1 MNPFLK
7 LIIIFSGLLVVGIC
21 QHLFFSASAA
31 VDVATVAVLLALGF
45 VLTRLVRC
53 PKCGTPVIY
62 GRMGLKQVDKS
73 KARLCLK
80 CGYNLTSK
88 AK

>member
-7 LIIIFSGLLVVGIC
+7 LIIIFGGLLAVGIW
-21 QHLFFSASAA
+21 QHLFFNSSVVA
-31 VDVATVAVLLALGF
+31 DVSTIAVLVALGY

-53 PKCGTPVIY
+53 PKCSTPVIN
-62 GRMGLKQVDKS
+62 GRMGLKPIDKS
-73 KARLCLK
+73 KARFCLK

-88 AK
+88 AR

>member
-1 MNPFLK
+1 MNPFLQ

-21 QHLFFSASAA
+21 QHLFFNASAV

-53 PKCGTPVIY
+53 PKCSTPVLN
-62 GRMGLKQVDKS
+62 GRMGLKPIEKS
-73 KARLCLK
+73 KVRLCLK
-80 CGYNLTSK
+80 CGYNLTSR
-88 AK
+88 AN